1 MKKVMW
7 IVSIFSVIMTAIA
20 VQFMPDSVPMHYNMA
35 GEIDRWGSKYENFI
49 FAAIIIV
56 FSLVWSLLI
65 AYYEKKASKSSEE
78 KVCVEALSNAKV
90 IKVTGVSMAVM
101 ETVLHGY
108 CLYKDCKIANADVTQ
123 AQMNI
128 SKLICILIGL
138 LFIVLGNFIPK
149 VKNNTMIGIRTKWS
163 MYNDV
168 TWMKS
173 NRFGGV
179 TLMITGVLVIMT
191 SVFVKEP
198 IAIICMLIYT
208 LVDTL
213 ITVFFSYKVYKG
225 EVKSAPMVEEMN
237 K

>member
-1 MKKVMW
+1 MV
-7 IVSIFSVIMTAIA
+7 
-20 VQFMPDSVPMHYNMA
+20 
-35 GEIDRWGSKYENFI
+35 
-49 FAAIIIV
+49 
-56 FSLVWSLLI
+56 
-65 AYYEKKASKSSEE
+65 
-78 KVCVEALSNAKV
+78 
-90 IKVTGVSMAVM
+90 
-101 ETVLHGY
+101 
-108 CLYKDCKIANADVTQ
+108 
-123 AQMNI
+123 
-128 SKLICILIGL
+128 
-138 LFIVLGNFIPK
+138 
-149 VKNNTMIGIRTKWS
+149 IGIRTKWS

-225 EVKSAPMVEEMN
+225 EVKSSAMVEEMN

>member
-1 MKKVMW
+1 
-7 IVSIFSVIMTAIA
+7 
-20 VQFMPDSVPMHYNMA
+20 
-35 GEIDRWGSKYENFI
+35 
-49 FAAIIIV
+49 
-56 FSLVWSLLI
+56 
-65 AYYEKKASKSSEE
+65 
-78 KVCVEALSNAKV
+78 
-90 IKVTGVSMAVM
+90 MAVM
-101 ETVLHGY
+101 FTVLQGY

-128 SKLICILIGL
+128 SKLTCILIGL

-149 VKNNTMIGIRTKWS
+149 VKNNMVIGIRTKWS

-225 EVKSAPMVEEMN
+225 EVKSSAMVEEMN

>member
-49 FAAIIIV
+49 FPAIIIV

-65 AYYEKKASKSSEE
+65 AYYEKKASKASEE

-101 ETVLHGY
+101 FTVLHGY

-128 SKLICILIGL
+128 SKLTCILIGL

-149 VKNNTMIGIRTKWS
+149 VKNNMVIGIRTKWS

-198 IAIICMLIYT
+198 IAIICMFI
-208 LVDTL
+208 
-213 ITVFFSYKVYKG
+213 
-225 EVKSAPMVEEMN
+225 
-237 K
+237 